1 MPENQILLIV
11 ATFLISVAIGIPI
24 GIFFRKKIAESKI
37 ESAENEVKRLLENA
51 KIEAEN
57 RKKEEIFT
65 AKEEILKA
73 RNELDKEIKERR
85 GEIQL
90 QEKRVIQKEETL
102 ERRAENFERRE
113 KELEKKHQELDGQKD
128 ALNQVFAKQMQELQR
143 ISGLTKEEAKKQI
156 LNELEKQ
163 VTVEKATLL
172 KELDAKAREEANKNA
187 KELISF
193 AIQKCAADHTSE
205 TTVSVVALPND
216 DMKGRIIGRE
226 GRNIKALETLTGID
240 LIIDDTPEA
249 VILSGFDP
257 LRREVAKIAL
267 EKLIDDGRI
276 HPSKIEEMVEKA
288 KEEIDAT
295 IKEEGERAV
304 LETGVIG
311 LHPDLV
317 RLIGKLK
324 YRTSYGQN
332 VLNHSIEVSNLARI
346 MAEELGLDAKRAR
359 RAGLL
364 HDIGKALDHDMEGT
378 HVEIGVDILKKYKEN
393 PLVINAVEAHHGDV
407 EPQTLEAVLVQAAD
421 AISASRPGARRETLE
436 AYIKRLQNLEEI
448 ADSFE
453 GVEKSFAIQAGREV
467 RIIVKP
473 EKVSEDTMTILAR
486 NISQKIEK
494 EMDYPGQIKVNV
506 IRETRVVDYAK

>member
-1 MPENQILLIV
+1 MNILIII
-11 ATFLISVAIGIPI
+11 ATVLISLAIGIPVGMTI
-24 GIFFRKKIAESKI
+24 RKKIAESKI
-37 ESAENEVKRLLENA
+37 ESAEQEAKRLIDLA

-57 RKKEEIFT
+57 MKKEEIFK
-65 AKEEILKA
+65 AKEEIMSSRK
-73 RNELDKEIKERR
+73 ELDQEIKERR
-85 GEIQL
+85 GEIQK
-90 QEKRVIQKEETL
+90 QEARVIQKEENL
-102 ERRAENFERRE
+102 ERRSENFEKKERQIEQTRQDLDTRSQELESLYE
-113 KELEKKHQELDGQKD
+113 KEME
-128 ALNQVFAKQMQELQR
+128 ELQR
-143 ISGLTKEEAKKQI
+143 ISGLTKEAAKERLLDEIEKQI
-156 LNELEKQ
+156 
-163 VTVEKATLL
+163 TSEKAAIIRDLDQKA
-172 KELDAKAREEANKNA
+172 KEDAGKNA
-187 KELISF
+187 KELITY
-193 AIQKCAADHTSE
+193 AIQKCAADHSQE
-205 TTVSVVALPND
+205 TTVSIVSLPND

-276 HPSKIEEMVEKA
+276 HPAKIEEMVEKA
-288 KEEIDAT
+288 KEEVEAT
-295 IKEEGERAV
+295 IKAEGERAI
-304 LETGVIG
+304 LETGVNG
-311 LHPDLV
+311 LHPDV
-317 RLIGKLK
+317 IKLIGKLK

-346 MAEELGLDAKRAR
+346 MAEELGLDPKLAR

-393 PLVINAVEAHHGDV
+393 PIVINAVEAHHGDV

-436 AYIKRLQNLEEI
+436 TYIKRLQNLEEI

-453 GVEKSFAIQAGREV
+453 GVEKSFAIQAGREI

-473 EKVSEDTMTILAR
+473 DEINDDKMTILAR
-486 NISQKIEK
+486 EVAKKVEN

-506 IRETRVVDYAK
+506 IRESRVIDYAK

>member
-1 MPENQILLIV
+1 MEIV
-11 ATFLISVAIGIPI
+11 IIIATILISAVVFIPI
-24 GIFFRKKIAESKI
+24 GVAFRKKIAESKI
-37 ESAENEVKRLLENA
+37 EGAETEAKKILELAN
-51 KIEAEN
+51 KEAEN
-57 RKKEEIFT
+57 KKKEEIFK
-65 AKEEILKA
+65 AKEQIMRERQDLEEEI
-73 RNELDKEIKERR
+73 RQRR
-85 GEIQL
+85 GEVQKQESRIIQKEENL
-90 QEKRVIQKEETL
+90 DRKEETL
-102 ERRAENFERRE
+102 ERKERDFDKRE
-113 KELEKKHQELDGQKD
+113 QQMDEREQELSDLLQ
-128 ALNQVFAKQMQELQR
+128 KQMEELQKV
-143 ISGLTKEEAKKQI
+143 SGLSVEEAKRILLEETEKQI
-156 LNELEKQ
+156 KA
-163 VTVEKATLL
+163 EKAAIIREEEAKA
-172 KELDAKAREEANKNA
+172 KEESVKKARELLTYAV
-187 KELISF
+187 
-193 AIQKCAADHTSE
+193 QKCAADHTSE
-205 TTVSVVALPND
+205 TTVSIVNLPND

-267 EKLIDDGRI
+267 EKLIEDGRI
-276 HPSKIEEMVEKA
+276 HPAKIEEMVEKA
-288 KEEIDAT
+288 KEEVEAT
-295 IKEEGERAV
+295 IKAEGERAT

-311 LHPDLV
+311 LNPDLV
-317 RLIGKLK
+317 KLIGKLK

-346 MAEELGLDAKRAR
+346 MAEELGLDPKRAR

-378 HVEIGVDILKKYKEN
+378 HVQIGVDVLKKYKEN

-436 AYIKRLQNLEEI
+436 AYIKRLEQLEEI
-448 ADSFE
+448 ADSFD

-467 RIIVKP
+467 RIMIKP
-473 EKVSEDTMTILAR
+473 EKVSDAEMTLMAR
-486 NISQKIEK
+486 DIAKKIED

-506 IRETRVVDYAK
+506 IRESRVIEYAK